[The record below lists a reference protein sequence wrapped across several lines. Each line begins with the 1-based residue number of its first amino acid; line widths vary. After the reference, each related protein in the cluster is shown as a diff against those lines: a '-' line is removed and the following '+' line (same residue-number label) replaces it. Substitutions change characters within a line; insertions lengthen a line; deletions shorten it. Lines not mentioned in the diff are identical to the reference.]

1 MIDLRHSWPSLGVV
15 VVISLFA
22 TRCSDSPALRR
33 YVGNVNSHRTASRRR
48 AGHHLFK
55 MPIRQMT
62 SIPFATRLKRN
73 RIFRALGPG
82 LITGAADDDPSG
94 IATYSQA
101 GAQFGFAI
109 TWTLLFTYPLMVVI
123 QEISA
128 RIGRTTGKGI
138 AANIRQHY
146 PNAILQCIVFLLVIA
161 NTINIGADLGA
172 MADALRLLIGG
183 PMLLYVLV
191 FGIFCAGLEVLIP
204 YSRYVSFLKWL
215 TFALFAY
222 FGTAMVVRVPWFEAA
237 RGFFIPTLSSNAAF
251 WTVVVAIFGTTISPY
266 LFFWQA
272 SQEVEEIKNVKARKP
287 LAKSPEQG
295 ADAIQR
301 IKADTYTGMAFSN
314 LVALAIMLTT
324 AATLHAAGTTDIQ
337 TSSQAAEALRPIA
350 GPFAFAIFAMGVVG
364 TGLLAIPVLAGSA
377 AYAIGEAFKWP
388 TGLDRKP
395 KKAQAFYGTIVIA
408 TLSGIAITFSPLDPI
423 KALFWSAVI
432 NGFVAVPV
440 MAMMMFISSNKN
452 IMGKFAVKGVLR
464 GVGWLA
470 TGVMAAAAIV
480 MVVAAV
486 L

>member
-1 MIDLRHSWPSLGVV
+1 
-15 VVISLFA
+15 
-22 TRCSDSPALRR
+22 
-33 YVGNVNSHRTASRRR
+33 
-48 AGHHLFK
+48 
-55 MPIRQMT
+55 MT
-62 SIPFATRLKRN
+62 SIPQQANGFAARLKRS

-109 TWTLLFTYPLMVVI
+109 TWTLLFTYPLMAAI

-138 AANIRQHY
+138 AANIREHY

-161 NTINIGADLGA
+161 NIINIGADLGA

-183 PMLLYVLV
+183 PTFLYVFM
-191 FGIFCAGLEVLIP
+191 FGIFCATLEVLVP

-222 FGTAMVVRVPWFEAA
+222 FGTAIAVKVPWLEAA
-237 RGFFIPTLSSNAAF
+237 RGFFIPTLSSDAAF

-295 ADAIQR
+295 PDALAR
-301 IKADTYTGMAFSN
+301 IKVDTYIGMAFSN
-314 LVALAIMLTT
+314 LVALAIIFTT

-337 TSSQAAEALRPIA
+337 TSSQAAEALKPIA
-350 GPFAFAIFAMGVVG
+350 GPFAFAIFAMGIIG

-377 AYAIGEAFKWP
+377 AYAIGEALKWP

-395 KKAQAFYGTIVIA
+395 KKAQAFYGTIVAA
-408 TLSGIAITFSPLDPI
+408 TLSGIAITLSPLDPI

-432 NGFVAVPV
+432 NGLVAVPV
-440 MAMMMFISSNKN
+440 MTSMMFMSSNKKV
-452 IMGKFAVKGVLR
+452 MGKYAVKGILR
-464 GVGWLA
+464 TVGWLA

-480 MVVAAV
+480 MVATAI